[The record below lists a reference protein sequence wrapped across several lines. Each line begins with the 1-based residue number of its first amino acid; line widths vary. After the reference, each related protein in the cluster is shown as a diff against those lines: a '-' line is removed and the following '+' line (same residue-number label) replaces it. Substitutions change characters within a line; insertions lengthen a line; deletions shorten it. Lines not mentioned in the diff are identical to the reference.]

1 MYESW
6 EDCAVREVKEETDL
20 DIAKPTF
27 AHVTNDRMEDEGACL
42 RSRDGNDCAAQCA
55 RVMTPA

>member
-27 AHVTNDRMEDEGACL
+27 AHVTNDRMEDEGACVSAAL
-42 RSRDGNDCAAQCA
+42 GWTDCAVRCT
-55 RVMTPA
+55 RVMMV